1 MPSDIIEFVC
11 LFVCSFSPPKSW
23 TLMSWFRG
31 IIAHGVLMVLGW
43 KSFGFDQP
51 FAEKTEKKTQ
61 TLLSPILLT
70 TSFFCYLIWYR
81 FYCLLVNVLWHR
93 FKYYYFKSPQFCIGA
108 AASINLGYT
117 ASSVICLAIY
127 YSSHENIAKG
137 ANSIIWLLRYS
148 CFFLEGGGRGSLSS
162 PFWGPCPVKTEMG
175 VGEWGIVFTWIF

>member
-1 MPSDIIEFVC
+1 
-11 LFVCSFSPPKSW
+11 
-23 TLMSWFRG
+23 MSWFRG
-31 IIAHGVLMVLGW
+31 IIAHAVLMVLGW

-51 FAEKTEKKTQ
+51 FAKKTEKKTR

-137 ANSIIWLLRYS
+137 ANSIIWLLRYL
-148 CFFLEGGGRGSLSS
+148 CFFIEGGDHRAVLFEVHVLSKRKWALES
-162 PFWGPCPVKTEMG
+162 GGLYSHGYFSIQISNTH
-175 VGEWGIVFTWIF
+175 

>member
-1 MPSDIIEFVC
+1 
-11 LFVCSFSPPKSW
+11 
-23 TLMSWFRG
+23 MSWFRG

-51 FAEKTEKKTQ
+51 FAEKTEKKTR

-137 ANSIIWLLRYS
+137 ANSIIWLLRYLW
-148 CFFLEGGGRGSLSS
+148 FFPWGGGRG
-162 PFWGPCPVKTEMG
+162 VTEQSFLRSMSCQNG
-175 VGEWGIVFTWIF
+175 NGRWRVGDCIHMDILAFKFLIHIRMIKKMYTLKIWA